1 MRSRRRLCK
10 LLPLLLRL
18 ELAISLQRA
27 RSMPG
32 PASHSVSQRGRAAA
46 GAWETGI
53 LRGSALYVDGQQVV
67 GSRSAAIESPSD
79 GTVVDSEARAAI
91 DDILNT
97 LRQHGL
103 IEVQKK
109 LKALKRF
116 CNRLR
121 IN

>member
-1 MRSRRRLCK
+1 
-10 LLPLLLRL
+10 
-18 ELAISLQRA
+18 
-27 RSMPG
+27 MPG

-103 IEVQKK
+103 IEAQKK